1 MKKSLVLPTNENIFV
16 RRIDPTTITEGG
28 IVVPDQSIDRPAE
41 GTIVAIG
48 PSVYTSDRR
57 VHELAAY
64 QLYLDKNNRFD
75 DESVEDHHM
84 FYAQT
89 FNLGDHVIFG
99 RFAGIDVTIDD
110 VTYVKLL
117 PDEIFCVLREVE
129 TTETVNVNA

>member
-1 MKKSLVLPTNENIFV
+1 MPKTLKIPVTYRRNEMKKSLVLPTNENIFV

-75 DESVEDHHM
+75 DE
-84 FYAQT
+84 
-89 FNLGDHVIFG
+89 
-99 RFAGIDVTIDD
+99 
-110 VTYVKLL
+110 
-117 PDEIFCVLREVE
+117 IFCVLREVE